1 MAVVTDLL
9 DARVRVAAFRWLEEQ
24 TRVHGEV
31 LPWGLLLAGFV
42 FDGRRVPL
50 VSQQGIF
57 KPQVLPEL
65 PLAIRTSVGGPYD
78 DALGRDELLL
88 YAYRGA
94 DPQHP
99 DNRRLREA
107 MRRRVPLVYLFGLLA
122 GRYLPVWPVL
132 VVGDDPGGLHCTVA
146 ADDSRLARLTQA
158 DSLPSGVS
166 YSAEGELRRRYVTRE
181 VRQRLH
187 QQEFRVRVLE
197 AYRRQCALCR
207 LRHPELL
214 DAAHII
220 PDAEE
225 RGVPVV
231 RNGLS
236 LCRLHLGAYDSYL
249 LAVRPDYT
257 VEVSRSVL
265 AESDGPMLRH
275 GLQAMHGVCILTPRA
290 PEKRPD
296 RDLLQQRLRRFR
308 EAG

>member
-1 MAVVTDLL
+1 
-9 DARVRVAAFRWLEEQ
+9 
-24 TRVHGEV
+24 
-31 LPWGLLLAGFV
+31 
-42 FDGRRVPL
+42 

-57 KPQVLPEL
+57 KPRVLPEL
-65 PLAIRTSVGGPYD
+65 PLAIRTSVQGQYD
-78 DALGRDELLL
+78 DALGQGDLLL
-88 YAYRGA
+88 YAYRGT
-94 DPQHP
+94 DPEHHE
-99 DNRRLREA
+99 NRGLREA
-107 MRRRVPLVYLFGLLA
+107 MHRRVQLVYLFGLLE
-122 GRYLPVWPVL
+122 GRYLPVWPVT
-132 VVGDDPGGLHCTVA
+132 VVGDDPGGLHFTVA

-166 YSAEGELRRRYVTRE
+166 YSEEGELHRRYVTRA

-187 QQEFRVRVLE
+187 QQEVRERVLE

-225 RGVPVV
+225 RGAPVV
-231 RNGLS
+231 RNGHS
-236 LCRLHLGAYDSYL
+236 LCRLHHAAYDSYL
-249 LAVRPDYT
+249 LAVRPDSS
-257 VEVSRSVL
+257 VEVSRAVL

-275 GLQAMHGVCILTPRA
+275 GLQAMHGVRILTPRA

-308 EAG
+308 EAM

>member
-1 MAVVTDLL
+1 MTDLP
-9 DARVRVAAFRWLEEQ
+9 DARVRIAAFRWLEEQ

-31 LPWGLLLAGFV
+31 LPWGVLLGGFT

-57 KPQVLPEL
+57 KPRVLPEL
-65 PLAIRTSVGGPYD
+65 PLSIRTWVAGPYD

-88 YAYRGA
+88 YAYRGT
-94 DPQHP
+94 DPEHP

-107 MRRRVPLVYLFGLLA
+107 MRRRVPLVYLFGVLE
-122 GRYLPVWPVL
+122 GRYLPVWPVT
-132 VVGDDPGGLHCTVA
+132 VVGDDPGGLHFTVA

-158 DSLPSGVS
+158 DSFPSAVS
-166 YSAEGELRRRYVTRE
+166 YSEEGELRRRYVTRA

-187 QQEFRVRVLE
+187 QQEFRERVLE

-225 RGVPVV
+225 RGAPVV

-236 LCRLHLGAYDSYL
+236 LCRLHHAAYDLYL
-249 LAVRPDYT
+249 LAVRPDSS

-275 GLQAMHGVCILTPRA
+275 GLQAMHGVRILTPRA

>member
-1 MAVVTDLL
+1 MTDLP
-9 DARVRVAAFRWLEEQ
+9 DARVRIAAFRWLEEQ

-31 LPWGLLLAGFV
+31 LPWALLHGGFV

-50 VSQQGIF
+50 VSQQGIS
-57 KPQVLPEL
+57 KPRVLPEL
-65 PLAIRTSVGGPYD
+65 PLAICTSVQGQYD
-78 DALGRDELLL
+78 DSLGQGDLLL
-88 YAYRGA
+88 YAYRGT
-94 DPQHP
+94 DPEHP

-122 GRYLPVWPVL
+122 GRYLPVWPVY
-132 VVGDDPGGLHCTVA
+132 VVGDDPGGLHFTVA

-158 DSLPSGVS
+158 DSFPSAVS
-166 YSAEGELRRRYVTRE
+166 YSEEGELRRRYVTRA

-187 QQEFRVRVLE
+187 QQEFRERVLE

-225 RGVPVV
+225 RGAPVV

-236 LCRLHLGAYDSYL
+236 LCRLHHAAYDAYL

-275 GLQAMHGVCILTPRA
+275 GLQAMHGVRILTPRA
-290 PEKRPD
+290 PDKRPD
-296 RDLLQQRLRRFR
+296 RDLLQQRLQRFR

>member
-1 MAVVTDLL
+1 
-9 DARVRVAAFRWLEEQ
+9 
-24 TRVHGEV
+24 
-31 LPWGLLLAGFV
+31 
-42 FDGRRVPL
+42 
-50 VSQQGIF
+50 
-57 KPQVLPEL
+57 
-65 PLAIRTSVGGPYD
+65 
-78 DALGRDELLL
+78 
-88 YAYRGA
+88 
-94 DPQHP
+94 
-99 DNRRLREA
+99 
-107 MRRRVPLVYLFGLLA
+107 MRRRVLLVYLFGLLE
-122 GRYLPVWPVL
+122 GRYLPVWPVY
-132 VVGDDPGGLHCTVA
+132 VVGDDPGGLHFTVA

-158 DSLPSGVS
+158 GSFPSAVS
-166 YSAEGELRRRYVTRE
+166 YSEEGELRRRYVTRA

-187 QQEFRVRVLE
+187 QQEFRERVLE

-236 LCRLHLGAYDSYL
+236 LCRLHHAAYDLYL
-249 LAVRPDYT
+249 LAVRPDSS

-275 GLQAMHGVCILTPRA
+275 GLQAMHGVRILTPRA

-296 RDLLQQRLRRFR
+296 RDLLQQRLERFR